1 MAKQMDCDFLVYE
14 NQMTSTYEVGIG
26 PLDSITRDRH
36 YDCPYQD
43 DCYLT
48 TLIPVDW
55 SSGLQFPT
63 HYKRFTLNVHICGT
77 YIFTS
82 LDGDCI
88 SSYLVFVF
96 KRVIVFFI

>member
-63 HYKRFTLNVHICGT
+63 HYKRSSFIAVHQFAPRLQT
-77 YIFTS
+77 
-82 LDGDCI
+82 
-88 SSYLVFVF
+88 LVF
-96 KRVIVFFI
+96 RVATGIGELLGH